1 MVGFLHSLWVS
12 DTYTHTH
19 AHMCVCVCDSLFIH
33 LAINGCLNL
42 SVYILVTNDAMNIGV
57 QISFWVSVFVSFR
70 YSPQS
75 GIVGSYGS
83 SIFNFLRNLHT
94 VFHYGCTNLHSH
106 QQCTRVPFSPQP
118 GWQLLSLV
126 FLIIVILTGMR
137 WYVIVV

>member
-57 QISFWVSVFVSFR
+57 QISFESVFLF
-70 YSPQS
+70 P
-75 GIVGSYGS
+75 
-83 SIFNFLRNLHT
+83 LDT
-94 VFHYGCTNLHSH
+94 VLK
-106 QQCTRVPFSPQP
+106 VE
-118 GWQLLSLV
+118 LLDHMAV
-126 FLIIVILTGMR
+126 QFLIF
-137 WYVIVV
+137 